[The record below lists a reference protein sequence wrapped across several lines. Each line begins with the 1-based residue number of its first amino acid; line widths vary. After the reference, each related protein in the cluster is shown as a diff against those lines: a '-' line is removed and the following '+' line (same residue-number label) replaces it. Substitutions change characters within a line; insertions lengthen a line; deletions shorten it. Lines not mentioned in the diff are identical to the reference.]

1 MKFNMHNRTHM
12 DVQRI
17 YDLTVVHLFMCF

>member
-12 DVQRI
+12 DVQRF
-17 YDLTVVHLFMCF
+17 YGLTVVRLFVCF